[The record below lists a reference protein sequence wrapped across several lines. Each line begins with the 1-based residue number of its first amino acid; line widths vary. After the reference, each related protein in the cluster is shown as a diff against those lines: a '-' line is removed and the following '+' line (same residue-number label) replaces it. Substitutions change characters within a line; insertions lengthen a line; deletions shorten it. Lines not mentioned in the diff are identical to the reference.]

1 MFTFMLNM
9 LNMFPN
15 TLRHIKYCV
24 LCYVLNSNKISNKI
38 IKQDLILDEHYAILH
53 LTYLNY

>member
-15 TLRHIKYCV
+15 RLRHIKYCV

-38 IKQDLILDEHYAILH
+38 IKQNNDLWDIKI
-53 LTYLNY
+53 